1 LKYAFNAEIGADHS
15 LKGFPKNTFKRALMT
30 FQPGQLVTITLSK
43 ARKDRTDNQNNYY
56 WAVPI
61 KMISD
66 FTGYYKD
73 EVHTAMKSM
82 FLAREGDFIPRIPS
96 TTRLSTKEFN
106 DYLERIAEWAAH
118 TLEVVIPPPDEVD
131 Y

>member
-1 LKYAFNAEIGADHS
+1 VKYAFNAEIGADHS

-56 WAVPI
+56 WGVPI
-61 KMISD
+61 KMIAD
-66 FTGYYKD
+66 TLGYEKD
-73 EVHTAMKSM
+73 EVHDALKAK
-82 FLAREGDFIPRIPS
+82 FLAREGVLPRIPS
-96 TTRLSTKEFN
+96 TTTLTTVEFN
-106 DYLERIAEWAAH
+106 EYLERIGQWAAEF
-118 TLEVVIPPPDEVD
+118 LGIVIPDPNEVD